1 MRRGEFLRLCFRPSP
16 DTKLQAS
23 GARLCRPEAYTT
35 NCRVVLRTTLGRP
48 EARVTEHKRI
58 AAVEGQLEVQF
69 RVTDKGC
76 ARDRIV
82 MRWPLFLTFM
92 GIVEKGR
99 VSPALLQALAVTK
112 LQASGAR
119 LCRPGGLFYLTELL
133 LRRTILREA
142 Y

>member
-1 MRRGEFLRLCFRPSP
+1 M
-16 DTKLQAS
+16 
-23 GARLCRPEAYTT
+23 
-35 NCRVVLRTTLGRP
+35 LRTTLGRP

-92 GIVEKGR
+92 GIVEEGR
-99 VSPALLQALAVTK
+99 VSRALLQALAVTK
-112 LQASGAR
+112 LQASGA
-119 LCRPGGLFYLTELL
+119 YTTTSLL
-133 LRRTILREA
+133 LDRAAITSYDITRGVLS
-142 Y
+142 